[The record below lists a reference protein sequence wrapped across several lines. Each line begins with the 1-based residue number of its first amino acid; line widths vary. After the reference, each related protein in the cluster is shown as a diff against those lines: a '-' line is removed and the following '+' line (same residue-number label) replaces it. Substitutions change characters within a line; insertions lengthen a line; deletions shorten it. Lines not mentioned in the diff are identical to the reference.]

1 MINPHRINSALTA
14 TRPPRDYHK
23 PILQAM
29 FRRRLRHVARSVN
42 FSIGQYPPPLK
53 FGGSLEEFRV
63 ESLEV
68 DLGLGLAEVASA
80 PIPGYGRTG
89 IAPYTTQAAEAEK
102 GRVERLS

>member
-1 MINPHRINSALTA
+1 MINGLDGK
-14 TRPPRDYHK
+14 PPVPDEAR
-23 PILQAM
+23 QNESG
-29 FRRRLRHVARSVN
+29 RRLFLAGAAIAACGSLSQFFHW
-42 FSIGQYPPPLK
+42 QYPPPLK